1 MEIKEL
7 IKKWQQEHHDLSELL
22 FNSNSDDEFNMTF
35 GMITQINYCLK
46 DLRASFKFFAK
57 GRGMWSITWFL
68 SV

>member
-46 DLRASFKFFAK
+46 DLRECK
-57 GRGMWSITWFL
+57 
-68 SV
+68 